1 MGMVLVSTARARSS
15 RAFED
20 MKAGDAIGFVILI

>member
-1 MGMVLVSTARARSS
+1 MVPVSTARTRSS

-20 MKAGDAIGFVILI
+20 MKAGDAIRFVILI